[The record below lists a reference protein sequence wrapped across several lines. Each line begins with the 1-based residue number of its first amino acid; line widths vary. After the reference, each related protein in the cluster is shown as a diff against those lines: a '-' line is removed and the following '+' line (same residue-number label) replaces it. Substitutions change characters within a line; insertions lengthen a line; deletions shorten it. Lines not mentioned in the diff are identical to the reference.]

1 MRTTARRR
9 ASVVTALGTAVA
21 AVVAG
26 VLAVPAAHAQPAV
39 GAGTAMAAGAVSTAV
54 APPPEGWPEF
64 GYQGVI
70 TDKPNMDYNP
80 TNEYIFPSIFHAG
93 AYFDDPL
100 GEWYL
105 YLAPHDSPA
114 GVMLMYA
121 DSLEGPWTEYEANPI
136 IASEWLPH
144 YDVSHTS
151 SPDAI
156 WNEQAGKQ
164 FMYFHGEN
172 SVTRYATS
180 DDGIHFEYGDIVV
193 SNAMGGPNVTESS
206 YARVFEH
213 PDEASEYEYGM
224 FYMGNERDNIRR
236 IRLAE
241 SVDGITWTV
250 DPDYVVAPG
259 AEEGQNVSAANLW
272 EWDGQLYVIY
282 HASSGKS
289 YARTIDAT
297 LRDVGEVPIILHQ
310 ASGVGADVGR
320 VAAPEVV
327 THEDETYL
335 FYESGDRL
343 GATIAWAKDGAEPVV
358 EIPTGFPADPENP
371 VFDTCAAAG
380 SDEFAGSLSETW
392 DRVVREDA
400 ARHAVEDGKLV
411 IPTYTGGVAAA
422 PLLQQE
428 LPEGPWQLT
437 APVGIDPTQTFQQ
450 AGLLL
455 YASDTHYAKFDL
467 GRATPGRT
475 VEFVYHRNGSNRQDS
490 SPPAVPGATKIWLRL
505 TSDGTQITAS
515 ASYDGAVFANFGR
528 PIPVAEAGFTHVGP
542 FAFRGSTSA
551 PEITG
556 AFDWFRWS
564 PTVEEYEQCLVEE
577 PPLPPDSETTSP
589 GAGVLS
595 STSGWAHGLED
606 GNFELRWNMWWGANA
621 ARLKVYE
628 NGELIHTADLTPA
641 GPAPQSVVVPVAGR
655 GNGDYVYTA
664 EAINSRGAS
673 SPAPLTV
680 KVTDAAPGV
689 PRLSTSNRD
698 GDGSFTIT
706 ANMWWG
712 TNASAW
718 RLFEDDI
725 EIASGALTAASPAA
739 QRVEVPVDGR
749 SAGEHRYVIEF
760 TNPAGATRS
769 DPLVVR
775 VNGG

>member
-9 ASVVTALGTAVA
+9 SSVVAALATATAALVVGALVAPSAHAAPAGPSAPAAATGVAPTAL
-21 AVVAG
+21 
-26 VLAVPAAHAQPAV
+26 
-39 GAGTAMAAGAVSTAV
+39 
-54 APPPEGWPEF
+54 APPPEGWPTF

-70 TDKPNMDYNP
+70 TDKSQMDYNP
-80 TNEYIFPSIFHAG
+80 TNEYIFPSVFHAG
-93 AYFDDPL
+93 AHFENPL

-105 YLAPHDSPA
+105 YTAPHDSPA
-114 GVMLMYA
+114 GVLLMYA
-121 DSLEGPWTEYEANPI
+121 DSLEGPWIEYGSNPI

-156 WNEQAGKQ
+156 WNEEAGNM

-193 SNAMGGPNVTESS
+193 SNAMGGPNVTETS

-213 PDEASEYEYGM
+213 PDPASGFAYGM

-259 AEEGQNVSAANLW
+259 AEEGQNVSAGNLW
-272 EWDGQLYVIY
+272 EWNGQLYVVY

-289 YARTIDAT
+289 YARTIDKT
-297 LRDVGEVPIILHQ
+297 LREVGEVPIILHQ
-310 ASGVGADVGR
+310 ASGLGADVGR
-320 VAAPEVV
+320 VASPEIV
-327 THEDETYL
+327 THQDETYL

-358 EIPTGFPADPENP
+358 EIPGEFPVDPENP
-371 VFDTCAAAG
+371 VFEACAADG
-380 SDEFAGSLSETW
+380 SDEFKDGIGDVW
-392 DRVVREDA
+392 DRVVREQS

-411 IPTYTGGVAAA
+411 IPTYAGGVAAA

-437 APVGIDPTQTFQQ
+437 APVEIDPTQPFQQ

-455 YASDTHYAKFDL
+455 YATDTHYAKFDL

-490 SPPAVPGATKIWLRL
+490 SPPAVAGATKIWLRL

-515 ASYDGAVFANFGR
+515 VSYDGAAFSAFGR
-528 PIPVAEAGFTHVGP
+528 PILVADAPFTHVGP
-542 FAFRGSTSA
+542 FAFRGSTA
-551 PEITG
+551 AAEITG

-564 PTVEEYEQCLVEE
+564 PTPDEYEECLTQE
-577 PPLPPDSETTSP
+577 PPLPPDTETAP
-589 GAGVLS
+589 PAPGVLS
-595 STSGWAHGLED
+595 STSGWAHGLHD
-606 GNFELRWNMWWGANA
+606 GNFELRWNMWWGSNA

-628 NGELIHTADLTPA
+628 NGALIHTADLAAA
-641 GPAPQSVVVPVAGR
+641 GPAAQSVVVPVAGR
-655 GNGDYVYTA
+655 GNGEYVYTA
-664 EAINSRGAS
+664 EAINSQGVT
-673 SPAPLTV
+673 SPSPVTV

-689 PRLSTSNRD
+689 PRLSAANRD
-698 GDGSFTIT
+698 GDGTFTVT
-706 ANMWWG
+706 ANLWWG

-718 RLFEDDI
+718 RLFEKDV
-725 EIASGALTAASPAA
+725 EVASGSLVPASPAA
-739 QRVEVPVDGR
+739 QRVEVPLEGR
-749 SAGEHRYVIEF
+749 AAGEHRYVVEF
-760 TNPAGATRS
+760 SNPAGATRS
-769 DPLVVR
+769 EVLVIR
-775 VNGG
+775 VDGE